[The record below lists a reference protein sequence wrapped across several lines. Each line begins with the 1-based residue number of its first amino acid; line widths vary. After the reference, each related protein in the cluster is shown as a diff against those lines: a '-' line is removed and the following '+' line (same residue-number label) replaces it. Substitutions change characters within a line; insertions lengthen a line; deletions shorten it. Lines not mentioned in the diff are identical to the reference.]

1 MKKLLAVSAL
11 TLLSTGAFAQD
22 VQFPGQERWLA
33 QHAGF
38 ICGTD
43 KATSVAV
50 PQEFKTRAI
59 MFTYMTTGYSLDK
72 GKFVAG
78 FFENGAE
85 CRYTF
90 LADADKNGNLV
101 RTESTAYAVNGGNS
115 TCADGKNYLD
125 SIINT
130 NTYAYL
136 HESLALNIPVADA
149 AAICGEG
156 ATTVGLFFKKAL
168 KPKID

>member
-11 TLLSTGAFAQD
+11 SLLSTGAFAQD

-43 KATSVAV
+43 KNTSVAV

-59 MFTYMTTGYSLDK
+59 MFTYMTTGFSLED

-85 CRYTF
+85 CRYSV
-90 LADADKNGNLV
+90 LVHADKNGTLV
-101 RTESTAYAVNGGNS
+101 KKDSAVFAVNGGNT
-115 TCADGKNYLD
+115 TCTEGKNYLD
-125 SIINT
+125 SLINT
-130 NTYAYL
+130 NSYSYL
-136 HESLALNIPVADA
+136 HGSIAVNIPVADA

-156 ATTVGLFFKKAL
+156 ATTVGLYFKKAL